1 MLASAS
7 RRVVVHQ
14 QLLPKSCLCGRLLQY
29 SSRQDQTWWDE
40 ELDRRRRGN
49 KVGRQ
54 EAVKQEERQ
63 AGIQLEA
70 QRRPERQEIQQ
81 SAAEMQ
87 LFASAESQR
96 PPWAVILLLL
106 ASGGLTAAATALWAK
121 VSHSQSLEELQ
132 EELQNFCWVISG
144 CSVSLPQLQAGEVH
158 RLFAASLLRAGERPA
173 RLLADTILF
182 FCCGTLL
189 ERLYGSTFLLQ
200 LILGSTVFSNVSA
213 LYLHQHFVAP
223 SGDPPGSISSSSAA
237 VVTLGTFC
245 ALRHGRWA
253 AWRGVPVPISWL
265 MAPVLEL
272 EESWPSPK
280 GQPRPPQPPQKSQI
294 AVASE
299 ARCLELQ
306 KSTPT
311 HCKQVSK
318 AFASQC
324 SSSKEKRR
332 AQAQEYR
339 IPPPKTRMD
348 AANAP
353 PSITEAQKA
362 ASIERGGYLYA
373 TIDFTPAVQNAP
385 WSTEAPAQY
394 DYQTKSD
401 ISVTRSK
408 TLPRGW
414 ELVKGP
420 PGDDIKELIKIH
432 PWGTHLLVTE
442 GGNAYWTH
450 AGDNPG
456 AMEAI
461 WDYDK
466 YPGRYQ
472 LKPRYG
478 RVSSWHGNFF
488 IRLPTS
494 RLHELTFMTL
504 LFTGIQR
511 SIALAACLA
520 VEDAAR
526 SNFRPPAQDIVSWR
540 IDLEITAEE
549 DPPAAPE
556 ATVLA
561 DAVGA
566 LLGA

>member
-1 MLASAS
+1 MWQSNAGFC
-7 RRVVVHQ
+7 
-14 QLLPKSCLCGRLLQY
+14 LPKSSCAPTAAAEELFVRATSAIQQQARPGV
-29 SSRQDQTWWDE
+29 
-40 ELDRRRRGN
+40 ELDRRRRGT

-54 EAVKQEERQ
+54 EAVKQDERKT
-63 AGIQLEA
+63 GIQLEA

-96 PPWAVILLLL
+96 PPWAVIFLLL

-121 VSHSQSLEELQ
+121 VSQSQSLEELQ

-158 RLFAASLLRAGERPA
+158 RLLAASLLRAGERPA
-173 RLLADTILF
+173 RLLTDTVLF

-200 LILGSTVFSNVSA
+200 LILGSTVFSNVAA
-213 LYLHQHFVAP
+213 LYLHQHLVAP
-223 SGDPPGSISSSSAA
+223 SGSISSSSAA

-265 MAPVLEL
+265 MAPVLVR
-272 EESWPSPK
+272 S
-280 GQPRPPQPPQKSQI
+280 I
-294 AVASE
+294 
-299 ARCLELQ
+299 
-306 KSTPT
+306 
-311 HCKQVSK
+311 VS
-318 AFASQC
+318 
-324 SSSKEKRR
+324 
-332 AQAQEYR
+332 
-339 IPPPKTRMD
+339 PPPKTRMD

-385 WSTEAPAQY
+385 WSTEAPTQY
-394 DYQTKSD
+394 NYQSLGAILRLSRKSEA
-401 ISVTRSK
+401 
-408 TLPRGW
+408 GW

-420 PGDDIKELIKIH
+420 PPDDIKELIKIH

-478 RVSSWHGNFF
+478 RVADLSLA
-488 IRLPTS
+488 RAY
-494 RLHELTFMTL
+494 LHDFALYRAEAKEAEAAQAEAIAQGS
-504 LFTGIQR
+504 GIQR

-526 SNFRPPAQDIVSWR
+526 SHFRPPAQDIVCWR
-540 IDLEITAEE
+540 IDLEITADEE
-549 DPPAAPE
+549 RDHFELQFDPPALPE

-566 LLGA
+566 FLGAGLAAIFARASRA